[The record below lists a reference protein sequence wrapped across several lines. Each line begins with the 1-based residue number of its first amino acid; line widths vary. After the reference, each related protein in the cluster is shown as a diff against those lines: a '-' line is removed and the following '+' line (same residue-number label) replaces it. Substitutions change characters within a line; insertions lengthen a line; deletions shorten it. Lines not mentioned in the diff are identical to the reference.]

1 MNPVRNRA
9 RKHDRLTVFT
19 ICAALGIFVSIGPFA
34 GCAQDVGRAAV
45 TLRLRAPTKQ
55 TPRDASVIIDEEYV
69 APLWMV
75 AARGVR
81 LPVGTHRIT
90 VQKEGYFPWDKQVSA
105 DRLPITLDV
114 ELVPIPD

>member
-1 MNPVRNRA
+1 MIRA
-9 RKHDRLTVFT
+9 RKSSRRFAPT
-19 ICAALGIFVSIGPFA
+19 ALLIGFLAGPVT
-34 GCAQDVGRAAV
+34 GCAQNVGRAAV
-45 TLRLRAPTKQ
+45 TLRLQAPTKQ

-69 APLWMV
+69 APLWLV

-90 VQKEGYFPWDKQVSA
+90 VQKEGYFPWDKQVTA

>member
-1 MNPVRNRA
+1 MIDARA
-9 RKHDRLTVFT
+9 RPRLSTRT
-19 ICAALGIFVSIGPFA
+19 ALVALVAILTTFGPGLT
-34 GCAQDVGRAAV
+34 GCAQNVGRAAV
-45 TLRLRAPTKQ
+45 TLKLQARARQ

-69 APLWMV
+69 APLWLV

-90 VQKEGYFPWDKQVSA
+90 VQKEGYFPWDKLVTA